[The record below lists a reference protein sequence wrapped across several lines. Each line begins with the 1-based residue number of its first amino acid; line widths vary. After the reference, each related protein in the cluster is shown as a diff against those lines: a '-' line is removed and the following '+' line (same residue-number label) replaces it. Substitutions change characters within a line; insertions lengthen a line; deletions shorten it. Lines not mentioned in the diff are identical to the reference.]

1 MYNYISEINHVSRV
15 YIAAA
20 ILSLQF
26 LARVMLFPMLNVL
39 YFYISTLQCMCVVPN
54 IAVSV
59 LPSCRAF
66 PVCWLGYFRNDFE
79 IIPVAAITAGIAFV
93 FTFHMPCIS
102 ILRCLLLLLLLLL
115 V

>member
-39 YFYISTLQCMCVVPN
+39 YFYISTFRSRCAVPN
-54 IAVSV
+54 VAVFCSSLISFIIIIIISLLYLRSYQHLLPVTV
-59 LPSCRAF
+59 LDAF
-66 PVCWLGYFRNDFE
+66 ECKAKSY
-79 IIPVAAITAGIAFV
+79 
-93 FTFHMPCIS
+93 
-102 ILRCLLLLLLLLL
+102 
-115 V
+115 